1 MLWKINEKS
10 LIEAEKNIAILQ
22 QTVKH
27 YEEKFQDL
35 SGQLLTYKSQNAV
48 LEDSVLSLDT
58 YIRRENLKFSGVVE
72 DQRES
77 NSTTANKIRNI
88 FVNKMNIRDGN
99 DIKFQRCH
107 RLGKRTPDKG
117 PHDIIVRFLWYEDR
131 EKIWQCKTKL
141 KNSGIVVKE
150 DFPMIIEQRRSKLYP
165 VFRAAK
171 EKNLKP
177 LLIADKQYFQYSKA
191 IHCGNSEIAG
201 KITATINPVD
211 QKRLGHKLKPSNEQW
226 NDNLAEKIME
236 TSIKA
241 KFRQNLELRQK
252 LLSTG
257 NKDIVECNPYDKY
270 WGNGLALNTKDAHL
284 RSNWKGKNMMGELL
298 CRVRSELK

>member
-1 MLWKINEKS
+1 
-10 LIEAEKNIAILQ
+10 
-22 QTVKH
+22 
-27 YEEKFQDL
+27 
-35 SGQLLTYKSQNAV
+35 
-48 LEDSVLSLDT
+48 
-58 YIRRENLKFSGVVE
+58 
-72 DQRES
+72 
-77 NSTTANKIRNI
+77 
-88 FVNKMNIRDGN
+88 MNIRDGN

-177 LLIADKQYFQYSKA
+177 LLIADKLILDRKKFTVMNMDTLPSDLQLENLSMQQTSKSVLFYGKYSFLSNFYQAEFKLDSKTFCSSEQYFQYSKA

-201 KITATINPVD
+201 KIMATFNPVD

-284 RSNWKGKNMMGELL
+284 RSNWKGKNMIGELL